1 MNQEITTQE
10 LVTEETEIQEVEVV
24 TVATVEEDE
33 EDRMRYYEFF
43 QNGSF

>member
-10 LVTEETEIQEVEVV
+10 LVEETEIQEVEVV
-24 TVATVEEDE
+24 TVAAVEEDE
-33 EDRMRYYEFF
+33 EDRLRYYEFF